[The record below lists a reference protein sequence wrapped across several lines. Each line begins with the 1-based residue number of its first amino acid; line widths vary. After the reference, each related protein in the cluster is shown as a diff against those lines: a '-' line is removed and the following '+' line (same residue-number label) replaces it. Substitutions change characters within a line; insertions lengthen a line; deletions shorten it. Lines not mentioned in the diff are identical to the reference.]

1 MNKVMDYSISKVENV
16 IKQYYKKQPFNARF
30 VYIKQEKTLY
40 HIKVIPRRKNGFLF
54 DIDIAILDYTKSKT
68 DDFNLLDL
76 ILQMYDCNIED
87 TTNTTKMFDLIDKF
101 VPDISTNLTITFCNN
116 KFQSISEGFI
126 II

>member
-1 MNKVMDYSISKVENV
+1 MDYSISKVENV

>member
-1 MNKVMDYSISKVENV
+1 MKQIVVITGAGGGLGSIFATEFAKDG
-16 IKQYYKKQPFNARF
+16 
-30 VYIKQEKTLY
+30 
-40 HIKVIPRRKNGFLF
+40 H
-54 DIDIAILDYTKSKT
+54 DIAILDYTKSKT

>member
-1 MNKVMDYSISKVENV
+1 MDYSISKVENI

-54 DIDIAILDYTKSKT
+54 DIDIAILDYAKSKT

-87 TTNTTKMFDLIDKF
+87 TTDTVKIFDLTDKF

>member
-1 MNKVMDYSISKVENV
+1 M
-16 IKQYYKKQPFNARF
+16 
-30 VYIKQEKTLY
+30 
-40 HIKVIPRRKNGFLF
+40 F
-54 DIDIAILDYTKSKT
+54 DIDIAILDYAKSKT

-87 TTNTTKMFDLIDKF
+87 TTDTVKIFDLTDKF